1 MKVACRHLLVAALL
15 TGLAATGT
23 IPVQAKAAGPG
34 GWSSAPDLLEGHVA
48 HTATLLEDG
57 RVLIVGGTNARG
69 VPTAGSEIFDPKAN
83 RWIRAA
89 SMRTARAAHTAT
101 LLSDGS
107 VLVTGGRTGLNSFAI
122 ETLATAQIYHPNSNS
137 WTEASSMQ
145 VPRRLHS
152 ATRLHDGRV
161 LVVGGTTLAP
171 GSPLPAAQLE
181 QAEVYDPRRDSWSF
195 ADTGLPALSS
205 QAATLMPNGMVLVTG
220 GSTDMG
226 FATTD
231 AEVFDPATNRW
242 QPSTWPMATPRYG
255 HTASLLPDGRVV
267 LVGGYSTQ
275 PEVSG
280 GRGYPN
286 GELLT
291 TSEIFDLRGN
301 IGVRMGY
308 SGIPRLDHTAT
319 LLGTGKVLIVGSA
332 YASNADSQ
340 LFDPAN
346 TTDLVSTG
354 LRMDRYLHTATLL
367 GDGRVLIAGGYGVG
381 SATTAWIYSPVSA
394 ASAGSTS
401 IPLLQVGAALF
412 VVVMVGIGLALSTR
426 HLRRRRAGAVGE
438 LDSEWINP

>member
-1 MKVACRHLLVAALL
+1 MKVAFRHVLVAALL
-15 TGLAATGT
+15 MGLAATGT

-69 VPTAGSEIFDPKAN
+69 VPTTGSEIFDPKAN

-101 LLSDGS
+101 RLSDGS

-122 ETLATAQIYHPNSNS
+122 EMLATAQIYHPNSNS
-137 WTEASSMQ
+137 WTEASSMH
-145 VPRRLHS
+145 VPRSTHS

-195 ADTGLPALSS
+195 AGTGLPALSS

-226 FATTD
+226 FATTG

-267 LVGGYSTQ
+267 LVGGYSIQ

-301 IGVRMGY
+301 TLVRVGY
-308 SGIPRLDHTAT
+308 STIPRLEHSST
-319 LLGTGKVLIVGSA
+319 LLRNGLVLVVGSA
-332 YASNADSQ
+332 YASDADSQ
-340 LFDPAN
+340 LFDPRN
-346 TTDLVSTG
+346 TADWVSTG
-354 LRMDRYLHTATLL
+354 RRMDRYLHTATLL
-367 GDGRVLIAGGYGVG
+367 GDGRVLVAGGYGVG
-381 SATTAWIYSPVSA
+381 SASTAWVYSPVSA
-394 ASAGSTS
+394 TTAST
-401 IPLLQVGAALF
+401 PTQLLQIGAMLLL
-412 VVVMVGIGLALSTR
+412 VVVIVIGLAVAA
-426 HLRRRRAGAVGE
+426 RRFNRRPGAARE
-438 LDSEWINP
+438 PESEWIDS

>member
-1 MKVACRHLLVAALL
+1 VAALL
-15 TGLAATGT
+15 AGLAATGL
-23 IPVQAKAAGPG
+23 IPVPATAVGPG
-34 GWSSAPDLLEGHVA
+34 AWTSAPDLLEGHVS
-48 HTATLLEDG
+48 HTATLLDDG

-83 RWIRAA
+83 RWIRVA

-101 LLSDGS
+101 RLSDGS
-107 VLVTGGRTGLNSFAI
+107 VLVTGGRTGLNSFPI
-122 ETLATAQIYHPNSNS
+122 EILATAQIYHPNSNS
-137 WTEASSMQ
+137 WTEASPMH
-145 VPRRLHS
+145 VPRNRHS

-181 QAEVYDPRRDSWSF
+181 QAEVYDPTRDSWSV
-195 ADTGLPALSS
+195 AGTGLPALSA

-226 FATTD
+226 FATTG
-231 AEVFDPATNRW
+231 AELFDPATNRW
-242 QPSTWPMATPRYG
+242 QLSTWPMATPRYG

-319 LLGTGKVLIVGSA
+319 RLGTGNVLIVGSA
-332 YASNADSQ
+332 YASDADSQ

-346 TTDLVSTG
+346 TADLVSTG
-354 LRMDRYLHTATLL
+354 MRMDRYLHTATLL
-367 GDGRVLIAGGYGVG
+367 ADGRVLIAGGYGVG
-381 SATTAWIYSPVSA
+381 SPTTAWIFSPVPGTS
-394 ASAGSTS
+394 SSLVSPWMLLVAGV
-401 IPLLQVGAALF
+401 LLA
-412 VVVMVGIGLALSTR
+412 VVITVGLAAMYGRLP
-426 HLRRRRAGAVGE
+426 RRRTIPDD
-438 LDSEWINP
+438 DSTWVDP

>member
-1 MKVACRHLLVAALL
+1 MAALL
-15 TGLAATGT
+15 AGLAATGQT
-23 IPVQAKAAGPG
+23 PVQATAVGPG
-34 GWSSAPDLLEGHVA
+34 AWAPTLDLLEGHVA

-83 RWIRAA
+83 RWTRAA
-89 SMRTARAAHTAT
+89 SMSTARAAHTAT
-101 LLSDGS
+101 RLSDGS
-107 VLVTGGRTGLNSFAI
+107 VLVTGGRTGLNSFPI
-122 ETLATAQIYHPNSNS
+122 EILATAQIYHPDSNS
-137 WTEASSMQ
+137 WTEASPMH
-145 VPRRLHS
+145 VPRSTHS
-152 ATRLHDGRV
+152 ATRLQDGRV

-181 QAEVYDPRRDSWSF
+181 QAEVYDPKRDSWSF
-195 ADTGLPALSS
+195 AGTGLPALSA
-205 QAATLMPNGMVLVTG
+205 QAATLMPTGSVLVTG
-220 GSTDMG
+220 GSTEMG
-226 FATTD
+226 FATTG

-255 HTASLLPDGRVV
+255 HTATLLPDGRV
-267 LVGGYSTQ
+267 LLMGGYSTQ
-275 PEVSG
+275 PEISG

-346 TTDLVSTG
+346 TADLVSTG
-354 LRMDRYLHTATLL
+354 MRMDRYLHTATRLA
-367 GDGRVLIAGGYGVG
+367 DGRVLIVGGYGVG
-381 SATTAWIYSPVSA
+381 SPTTAWIFSPLPGTSSSLANPWTVLA
-394 ASAGSTS
+394 AGV
-401 IPLLQVGAALF
+401 LLA
-412 VVVMVGIGLALSTR
+412 VVITIGLAARYGRLP
-426 HLRRRRAGAVGE
+426 RRRTIPE
-438 LDSEWINP
+438 DDSTWVDP